1 MNKYKC
7 NEISKYLTS
16 PWFCSCVVIRNIL
29 HSLKV
34 VAGLLS
40 DGVVHLTE
48 LIDVIVVERK
58 TSMMAETPN

>member
-1 MNKYKC
+1 
-7 NEISKYLTS
+7 
-16 PWFCSCVVIRNIL
+16 
-29 HSLKV
+29 LKV